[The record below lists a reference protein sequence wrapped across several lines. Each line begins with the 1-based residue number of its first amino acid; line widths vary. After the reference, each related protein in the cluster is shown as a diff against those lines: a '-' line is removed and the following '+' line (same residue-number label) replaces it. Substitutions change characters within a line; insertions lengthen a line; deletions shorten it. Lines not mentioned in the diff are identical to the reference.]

1 MISKRLCNPFEK
13 IANALKCVA
22 NAFANVFKGN
32 DDLPKLPSYHLT
44 RYTCNKCG
52 SRLIISGHTSS
63 EIIYTCG
70 GCGKIHKAKKGKV
83 FGRF

>member
-1 MISKRLCNPFEK
+1 MISKRLCNSFEK

-32 DDLPKLPSYHLT
+32 DDLPKLPSYPLT

-52 SRLIISGHTSS
+52 GRLSIMGHNSL
-63 EIIYTCG
+63 EIIYVCT
-70 GCGKIHKAKKGKV
+70 GCGKIHKAKKGKIL
-83 FGRF
+83 GRF